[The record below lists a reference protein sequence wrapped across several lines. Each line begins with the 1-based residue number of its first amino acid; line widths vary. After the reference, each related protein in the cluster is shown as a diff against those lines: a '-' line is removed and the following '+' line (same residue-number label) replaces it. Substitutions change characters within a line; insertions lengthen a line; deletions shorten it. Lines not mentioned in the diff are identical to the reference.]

1 MNQDFVINF
10 NNKTIND
17 IFSIKNSHVKYSGH
31 IFSRNNNDIKK
42 LIKLVVKQIFQFHSK
57 KLFVDKKKIFDR
69 EVILELKHIYNF
81 FIFKIN
87 F

>member
-17 IFSIKNSHVKYSGH
+17 IFSKNSHVKYRD

-42 LIKLVVKQIFQFHSK
+42 LIKLVVKQIFHLQ
-57 KLFVDKKKIFDR
+57 
-69 EVILELKHIYNF
+69 
-81 FIFKIN
+81 
-87 F
+87 